1 MKIASYTTYIESD
14 YGTSILHNVIACNL
28 FAKLRTHLKAPP
40 CRALIEGEKLRLRK
54 EQSYFYPDV
63 MLTSEDRLQ
72 ELNSLQQIIEA
83 QVEIYRPHGDI
94 CWGSSP
100 TNPATPSK
108 SPAWKSSSAWTKF
121 TSNPALPAD

>member
-28 FAKLRTHLKAPP
+28 FAKLRTHLNAPP

-94 CWGSSP
+94 CWGIITDEPGDTVEIASLEIKLGMDEIYFESGI
-100 TNPATPSK
+100 AC
-108 SPAWKSSSAWTKF
+108 
-121 TSNPALPAD
+121 